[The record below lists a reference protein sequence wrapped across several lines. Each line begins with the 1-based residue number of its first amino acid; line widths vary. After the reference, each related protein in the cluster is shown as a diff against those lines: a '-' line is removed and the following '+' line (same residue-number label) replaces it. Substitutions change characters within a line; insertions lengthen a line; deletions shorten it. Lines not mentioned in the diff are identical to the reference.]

1 MKGILLVLALSLF
14 SSLGYAWDGYVTGK
28 IVAVDVAGGAN
39 YAFRVTLEGAPKLC
53 NSSHS
58 WAYINTSNSNYQTYV
73 AVLLA
78 AKMAG
83 STVTIYSN
91 QEQSSGNGYCRIG
104 YIVLR

>member
-1 MKGILLVLALSLF
+1 MKGIFLVLVFSLF
-14 SSLGYAWDGYVTGK
+14 STSGYAWDGYVTGK
-28 IVAVDVAGGAN
+28 ITTVDVAGGAN
-39 YAFRVTLEGAPKLC
+39 YAFRVTLEGAPTLC
-53 NSSHS
+53 NSNHT

-78 AKMAG
+78 AKMSG

-104 YIVLR
+104 YISLR